1 VRARVVR
8 ALLLVGLGAWL
19 VAVIVIAISR
29 GVDGRP
35 RLGAFASTPD
45 LILHGHLW
53 TLLTSALP
61 VGRYPAA
68 EIVGLLIALYG
79 VWRVSGIVA
88 IWVAGLTA
96 HIGCTLVVYAGI
108 ALLWLA
114 DRSAADP
121 YTDRLDYG
129 ISAVWLGALGYLTA
143 VLWPRNRPAALGVGL
158 GSLLVSVAL
167 LPVVG
172 SMATAEHVVALGI
185 GVLVPMAMPGFMRRA
200 QFRTSSS

>member
-29 GVDGRP
+29 GADGRP

-53 TLLTSALP
+53 TLLTSAIP
-61 VGRYPAA
+61 VGRFPAA

-114 DRSAADP
+114 DRSAAEP

-143 VLWPRNRPAALGVGL
+143 VLWPRNRAVALGVGL
-158 GSLLVSVAL
+158 GTLIVSVAL

-185 GVLVPMAMPGFMRRA
+185 GVLVPMTIPGVVRRA
-200 QFRTSSS
+200 QFRTPSS

>member
-35 RLGAFASTPD
+35 RLGGFASTPD
-45 LILHGHLW
+45 LILRGHLW

-61 VGRYPAA
+61 VGRYPAV
-68 EIVGLLIALYG
+68 EIAGLLIALYG

-114 DRSAADP
+114 DRSAAEP

-158 GSLLVSVAL
+158 GSLLVSVVL

-185 GVLVPMAMPGFMRRA
+185 GVLVPTTIPNVLRRA
-200 QFRTSSS
+200 QFRTPSS